1 VALPYKVSARVFIN
15 ALLILIVFKVL
26 RPVK

>member
-1 VALPYKVSARVFIN
+1 VALPYKVSARVFID
-15 ALLILIVFKVL
+15 ASLILIVFKVL